1 MAKGKQSSTRGKE
14 QITTPRTRR
23 VKALPTKPG
32 TTIYYA
38 DPNLAVV
45 SRPAKGGAGGID
57 RPTIDICKCT
67 KTEYKCT
74 TGANNNTICKEVC
87 VEWECTTLPAARQ

>member
-1 MAKGKQSSTRGKE
+1 MAKGKQSSTRDKDK
-14 QITTPRTRR
+14 ITTPKARR
-23 VKALPTKPG
+23 VKTLPTKPG
-32 TTIYYA
+32 TTFYYA
-38 DPNLAVV
+38 SPDLVVV
-45 SRPAKGGAGGID
+45 SRLARGGAGGID

-87 VEWECTTLPAARQ
+87 VEWECTTVPAARQ